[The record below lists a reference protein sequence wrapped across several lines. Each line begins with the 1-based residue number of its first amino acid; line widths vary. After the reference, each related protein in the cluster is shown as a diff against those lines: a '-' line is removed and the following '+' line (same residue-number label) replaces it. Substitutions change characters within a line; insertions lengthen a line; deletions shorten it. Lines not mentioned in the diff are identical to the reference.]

1 MTRPPLTIAAWACL
15 TACAPSVPPNASGA
29 FALVGATVIHVD
41 GRPAIQNA
49 TVLVSGRRVANVG
62 MLSETRVPPRATRVD
77 LTGAYI
83 IPGLWDMH
91 THLSK
96 TRASALGVLVA
107 YGVTSV
113 RDMGGEHEELVRW
126 RNEIRAGTRVG
137 PRMLIA
143 GPYLESPANVA
154 RQRATPVAEMVEP
167 VLRTR
172 VPVGSLADAERV
184 IDSLVRLG
192 ADHVKI
198 RTVASLAVYRDI
210 VNAARQRGLHLVG
223 HAAGLPLR
231 DVVASGQRSIEHAL
245 LPRMDSLTP
254 NERNALF
261 AQYARNGSGL
271 VPTLVTGYRSLL
283 LEDSVAQRL
292 FTQGTSTGN
301 PRRPRVSR
309 FLEADWREQLSERD
323 SVSRAYMTRLA
334 PSVLAVLRD
343 MRAAGVAVMAG
354 SDLGVLPLYPG
365 ESLHDE
371 LALLV
376 RLLGMTPLEALASA
390 SRVPARF
397 VGVGDSVGTIAPG
410 MVADLVVLDA
420 DPRVDI
426 ENVRHIR
433 GVMLGGRWFSRA
445 ALDALLADAARADD
459 IQRLDWIR

>member
-1 MTRPPLTIAAWACL
+1 MELRPLTIAALAGFM
-15 TACAPSVPPNASGA
+15 ACAPSAVPNASDA
-29 FALVGATVIHVD
+29 VALMGATVIHVD
-41 GRPAIQNA
+41 GRPAIEHA
-49 TVLVSGRRVANVG
+49 ALLVSGRRIANVG
-62 MLSETRVPPRATRVD
+62 IASDTRVPPRATRVD
-77 LTGAYI
+77 LSGAYI

-113 RDMGGEHEELVRW
+113 RDMGGEHEELLRW
-126 RNEIRAGTRVG
+126 RGEIREGTRVG

-172 VPVGSLADAERV
+172 VPVGSRADAERV

-198 RTVASLAVYRDI
+198 RTVHSLAVYRDI
-210 VNAARQRGLHLVG
+210 ADVARQRGLPLVG

-231 DVVASGQRSIEHAL
+231 DVVASRQRSIEHAL
-245 LPRMDSLTP
+245 LPRMDSLSAA
-254 NERNALF
+254 ERAALF
-261 AQYARNGSGL
+261 AQYARDGSGL
-271 VPTLVTGYRSLL
+271 VPTMVTGYRSVF
-283 LEDSVAQRL
+283 LEDSATKRL
-292 FTQGTSTGN
+292 FEAGTSTGN

-323 SVSRAYMTRLA
+323 SVSRAYLTRLA
-334 PSVLAVLRD
+334 PSVLVVLRD
-343 MRAAGVAVMAG
+343 MRAAGIPIMTG
-354 SDLGVLPLYPG
+354 SDVGVLPLYPG

-376 RLLGMTPLEALASA
+376 RHLGMTPLEALASA
-390 SRVPARF
+390 TRIPAAF

-410 MVADLVVLDA
+410 MVADFVVLDA
-420 DPRVDI
+420 DPRVNI
-426 ENVRHIR
+426 ENVRRIR
-433 GVMLGGRWFSRA
+433 GVMLAGRWYDRA
-445 ALDALLADAARADD
+445 ALDALLADAARAEDV
-459 IQRLDWIR
+459 QRVDWIR